1 MNVLITGS
9 KGQLG
14 QEFSIISQAYSNFN
28 FFFTSS
34 SELDITNHESV
45 VKYIKQNK
53 INIILNCAAYTAVDK
68 AETEENVARKVNVS
82 GVENLINALP
92 SNGKMIHFSTDY
104 VFNGEN
110 FKPYKETEKVN
121 PIGIYGNTKQEGEK
135 YIIRSKKE
143 SIVIRTSWVYSSF
156 GKNFVKTMLKLGE
169 ERDELG
175 VVFDQIG
182 TPTYAR
188 DLARACLQII
198 TNNIQIDELAKVY
211 NYSNEGVASW
221 YDFAKAIMELGNI
234 DCNVKPIET
243 KDFPTLARRP
253 NYSLLNKSKI
263 KKDFEMD
270 IPYWRDSLKECIKLI
285 KLNV

>member
-14 QEFSIISQAYSNFN
+14 QEFSILSQAHSNFN

-68 AETEENVARKVNVS
+68 AETEESIARKVNIN

-121 PIGIYGNTKQEGEK
+121 PIGIYGGTKQEGEN

-243 KDFPTLARRP
+243 KDFPTPAKRP

-263 KKDFEMD
+263 KKDFEID
-270 IPYWRDSLKECIKLI
+270 IPYWRDSLKECIKYI